1 MKCPQCS
8 LENRETAKFCNECG
22 HRFDIT
28 CPKCH
33 TSNRAGS
40 KYCDECGHELRQPTD
55 IPAAR
60 IHQSR
65 SYTPRFLAD
74 KILNTRSSIEG
85 ERKLVTVLFADVA
98 GYTTIAERLDPEEVH
113 QIIDGC
119 FRILMNEIHRYEGTI
134 NQFTGDGVMAIFG
147 APVAHED
154 HAQRACYASLAIQKA
169 LGDYAAVLKKEYDID
184 FKMRIGLNSGPVVV
198 GAIGDDLRMDYTA
211 IGDTTNLAARMEG
224 EARPGCIFVSRH
236 THSIAKDYF
245 DFESLGKINIKGK
258 KNPQVAYELIR
269 IGDEKTRFT
278 ASAAKGLTEF
288 VGRKHSLAA
297 LKDPFERVLTG
308 SGQVVGLEGEAGV
321 GKSRLLL
328 EFVNQLPEADFS
340 YLEGR
345 CLRYGESIIY
355 MPILEILG
363 SYFGIKENDSDAVI
377 NRRIHETLV
386 ALDDNLTGSIAPLQE
401 LLTHNPGDEKYA
413 ALDPKQ
419 KREKTFEC
427 LREILIT
434 ESRRKPLIL
443 VFEDVHWIDKTSEEF
458 LDYLIGWI
466 PKTRIMLV
474 ILYRSEYTHPWG
486 SKSYYTKIGLTQLRS
501 ISSAQMLTALL
512 RNGQISPELR
522 ELIISRSSGNPLF
535 MEEFTY
541 GLFESGAIQKQGR
554 QFKLTIRP
562 SDIQLPDTIQGIIA
576 ARLDRLDDRLKYI
589 MQVASVIGREF
600 TYRILQAIT
609 GLQEEI
615 KPRLH
620 HLQGLELIYEKSL
633 FPDLEYIFKH
643 ALTQEVAYN
652 SLLQKKRR
660 AIHKKIAHAM
670 EMLCEDR
677 LEAFFEIIAY
687 HYSKSG
693 ELDKSYQYLKLSGE
707 KATKKFSNWEAFQF
721 YKKACRILDKMEYSQ
736 QTKKKK
742 LEILHLMAIP
752 MQLLGY
758 PDNSLH
764 FFQLGEILSAE
775 LGNKKSL
782 SLFLGN
788 IGSYYS
794 VRGGDP
800 LLGIKYSEK
809 SFHEAEK
816 IEDTDIMAPVA
827 SRLSAFYIIAGEPH
841 KTSLLAHKVI
851 KILESQDRQQ
861 DFFGLGNNVYT
872 ALNLY
877 YGHSLGWLG
886 DFETGE
892 IHCKKGL
899 EFGKKNDSLTG
910 LALAE
915 FLYGYLYMHRGDGES
930 TKYHFQECIKHCEKG
945 EALIWLGLA
954 WTGLGLGHFFTNDI
968 ETALGYIE
976 KGSKIQ
982 ENAGIPYYMSF
993 HHFALGL
1000 VQLASGNVKL
1010 SEGSFHQALRMSL
1023 NHSEK
1028 WIEGT
1033 SRIYL
1038 GITVAQADNDS
1049 IETAKKSIVEGIAIL
1064 ENRKIKPWAAIGY
1077 FNLGMV
1083 QIHRGDLRQG
1093 PVNLKRAEKMFKE
1106 MGMEYWLALTRHSGV
1121 DVERFNGK
1129 HPTG

>member
-1 MKCPQCS
+1 MKCPRCS
-8 LENRETAKFCNECG
+8 FKNRETAKFCNECG

-28 CPKCH
+28 CPECQ

-40 KYCDECGHELRQPTD
+40 KYCDECGYDLRQPAN

-60 IHQSR
+60 INQSR
-65 SYTPRFLAD
+65 SYTPRFLVD
-74 KILNTRSSIEG
+74 KILNSRSSIEG

-169 LGDYAAVLKKEYDID
+169 LGDYAAVLKKEYDIV

-211 IGDTTNLAARMEG
+211 IGDTTNLAARMERK
-224 EARPGCIFVSRH
+224 ARPGCIFVSRH
-236 THSIAKDYF
+236 TYSIAKDYF

-278 ASAAKGLTEF
+278 ALAAKGLTEF
-288 VGRKHSLAA
+288 VGRKHSMVA

-308 SGQVVGLEGEAGV
+308 SGQVVGVEGEAGV

-328 EFVNQLPEADFS
+328 ELVNQLPESDFS

-363 SYFGIKENDSDAVI
+363 SYFGIKENDPDAAI
-377 NRRIHETLV
+377 NRRIREKIC
-386 ALDDNLTGSIAPLQE
+386 ALNEHFAGNMAPLQE
-401 LLTHNPGDEKYA
+401 LLTQNSGDDAYA

-427 LREILIT
+427 LREIFIT

-458 LDYLIGWI
+458 LDYLIRWI

-474 ILYRSEYTHPWG
+474 ILYRSEYTHSWG

-501 ISSAQMLTALL
+501 ASSTQMLTALL

-522 ELIISRSSGNPLF
+522 ELIINRSSGNPLF

-541 GLFESGAIQKQGR
+541 SLLESGAIQKQGR
-554 QFKLTIRP
+554 QFILATRP

-615 KPRLH
+615 KPRLR

-660 AIHKKIAHAM
+660 TIHKKIALAM

-693 ELDKSYQYLKLSGE
+693 DLDKSHQYLKLSGE
-707 KATKKFSNWEAFQF
+707 KATRKFSNWEAFQF
-721 YKKACRILDKMEYSQ
+721 YKKAFRVLDQMEYSPL
-736 QTKKKK
+736 TKKKK
-742 LEILHLMAIP
+742 LEVLHLMAIP

-764 FFQLGEILSAE
+764 FFQLGEMLSAE
-775 LGNKKSL
+775 LGDKKNL
-782 SLFLGN
+782 SLFLSS
-788 IGSYYS
+788 IGSYHS

-816 IEDTDIMAPVA
+816 IKNTDIMAPVA
-827 SRLSAFYIIAGEPH
+827 SRLCAFYIIAGEPH
-841 KTSLLAHKVI
+841 KTSLLALKVI
-851 KILESQDRQQ
+851 KMLESQKRQQ

-886 DFETGE
+886 DFKTGE

-899 EFGKKNDSLTG
+899 KFGKKNDSLTG

-915 FLYGYLYMHRGDGES
+915 FLYGYLYMHQGDGENA
-930 TKYHFQECIKHCEKG
+930 KNHFQECIKHCEKG

-954 WTGLGLGHFFTNDI
+954 WTGFGLGHFFTNDI
-968 ETALGYIE
+968 KTALEYIE
-976 KGSKIQ
+976 KGIKIQ
-982 ENAGIPYYMSF
+982 KKAGIPYYMSF

-1000 VQLASGNVKL
+1000 VQLASGDVKL
-1010 SEGSFHQALRMSL
+1010 SEESFHQALRMSL
-1023 NHSEK
+1023 DHSEK

-1033 SRIYL
+1033 SRIYM
-1038 GITVAQADNDS
+1038 GITVAQSDDAS
-1049 IETAKKSIVEGIAIL
+1049 IETAEKSILDGIAIL
-1064 ENRKIKPWAAIGY
+1064 EDRKIKPWAAIGY

-1083 QIHRGDLRQG
+1083 QIHRGDIRKA
-1093 PVNLKRAEKMFKE
+1093 PINLKRAEKMFKE
-1106 MGMEYWLALTRHSGV
+1106 MGMEYWLASSRHAGV
-1121 DVERFNGK
+1121 GVGRFRG
-1129 HPTG
+1129 